1 MASSFQKVTEVS
13 NTIKD
18 KFYDN
23 MKSVDI
29 YLQLYEESNRK
40 GKHESI
46 NKVPKL
52 SNQKRKHLEKKLSAA
67 QRDKLLFEEAKEE
80 AYFRRELSDS
90 FKQNQSNPKPK

>member
-23 MKSVDI
+23 MKSVDV

-52 SNQKRKHLEKKLSAA
+52 SN
-67 QRDKLLFEEAKEE
+67 
-80 AYFRRELSDS
+80 
-90 FKQNQSNPKPK
+90 